1 MIKRIHIILL
11 IVLICFCMGGCK
23 GKFDSELLVG
33 TWNVTSLN
41 KNSIYKDCV
50 IKFFSPSNVK
60 ESNSISGNLIF
71 KDDKDNLGDGEYNYS
86 IISHKLKLLLK
97 YKSNNSDDK
106 TETITLN
113 LEKEENRFYFKSKD
127 SSIKLEKTNNQSTLN
142 KKYSDEEIEEIL
154 DNYYCAYRAGGISEG
169 STKEYQ
175 YYTNE
180 TMEEEIAYV
189 IVDSDNGE
197 VWESCNGKIIGE
209 YNIEDILDDNN
220 HSIQTSNNIQESI
233 VDFTYLD
240 RDELFLLKTENG
252 DSIFMDLDGNIK
264 NNVDL
269 NSHYLKHDDGC
280 IYDIEGNAMQ
290 DKFIKDTD
298 HEQILGI
305 CRMDSQDVVW
315 VRENQETP
323 SNSLIIIKA
332 YDENGKELC
341 RVDSNNEYLKQND
354 PHAINN
360 FKYISSV
367 EYAGDCVC
375 RIRYTNKDALFSVN
389 VETGE
394 ILNPKGEFSDGYAVI
409 SAQNNKGIQDV
420 HGNYLVGPTSTND
433 ILYETSYYNDGLFLS
448 KTQKKFYDIHMN
460 VKIDLSE
467 YDILFWEE
475 NTGTPGWQEEYAFK
489 DGYCGIEVQNEN
501 GTRFYGVLDTNGK
514 WIIELTDTLASN
526 SDGYSGK
533 VTETKIEMGQ
543 RLYDIESHEFMN
555 IPTDVSDN
563 RKLVKGKYY
572 FVNDKNEFWWYNP
585 DTGEIKPLSLTVG

>member
-1 MIKRIHIILL
+1 
-11 IVLICFCMGGCK
+11 
-23 GKFDSELLVG
+23 
-33 TWNVTSLN
+33 
-41 KNSIYKDCV
+41 
-50 IKFFSPSNVK
+50 
-60 ESNSISGNLIF
+60 
-71 KDDKDNLGDGEYNYS
+71 
-86 IISHKLKLLLK
+86 
-97 YKSNNSDDK
+97 
-106 TETITLN
+106 
-113 LEKEENRFYFKSKD
+113 
-127 SSIKLEKTNNQSTLN
+127 
-142 KKYSDEEIEEIL
+142 
-154 DNYYCAYRAGGISEG
+154 
-169 STKEYQ
+169 
-175 YYTNE
+175 
-180 TMEEEIAYV
+180 
-189 IVDSDNGE
+189 
-197 VWESCNGKIIGE
+197 
-209 YNIEDILDDNN
+209 
-220 HSIQTSNNIQESI
+220 
-233 VDFTYLD
+233 
-240 RDELFLLKTENG
+240 
-252 DSIFMDLDGNIK
+252 
-264 NNVDL
+264 
-269 NSHYLKHDDGC
+269 
-280 IYDIEGNAMQ
+280 
-290 DKFIKDTD
+290 
-298 HEQILGI
+298 
-305 CRMDSQDVVW
+305 MDSQDVVW

-332 YDENGKELC
+332 YDESGKELC

-467 YDILFWEE
+467 YDILFWEG

-533 VTETKIEMGQ
+533 VTETKIKMGQ

>member
-11 IVLICFCMGGCK
+11 IILICFCIGGCK
-23 GKFDSELLVG
+23 GKFDSEFLVG
-33 TWNVTSLN
+33 TWNVDSLN
-41 KNSIYKDCV
+41 KNSMYKDYV
-50 IKFFSPSNVK
+50 IKILSPSNVK

-97 YKSNNSDDK
+97 YNSGDK

-113 LEKEENRFYFKSKD
+113 LEKEENRFYFESKD

-180 TMEEEIAYV
+180 TMKEEIAYV

-197 VWESCNGKIIGE
+197 VWESCDGKVIRE

-220 HSIQTSNNIQESI
+220 HSIQTSNNIQGSI
-233 VDFTYLD
+233 VDCIYLD

-252 DSIFMDLDGNIK
+252 NSIFVDLDGNIK

-269 NSHYLKHDDGC
+269 NSHYLKYDDGY
-280 IYDIEGNAMQ
+280 IYDIEGNDMQ

-315 VRENQETP
+315 LRENQETP
-323 SNSLIIIKA
+323 SSSLIIIKA

-341 RVDSNNEYLKQND
+341 RIDSNNEYLKQND
-354 PHAINN
+354 PYAINN

-375 RIRYTNKDALFSVN
+375 RIRIRYTNKDALFSVN

-394 ILNPKGEFSDGYAVI
+394 ILNPQGEFSDGYAVI

-467 YDILFWEE
+467 YDILFWEG

-533 VTETKIEMGQ
+533 VTETKIKMGQ

>member
-41 KNSIYKDCV
+41 KNSIQKDCV

-113 LEKEENRFYFKSKD
+113 LEKEENRFYFESKD
-127 SSIKLEKTNNQSTLN
+127 SSIKLKKTNNQSTLN

-197 VWESCNGKIIGE
+197 VWESCNGKIIRE

-220 HSIQTSNNIQESI
+220 RSIQTSNNIQGSI

-252 DSIFMDLDGNIK
+252 DSIFVDLDGNIK

-269 NSHYLKHDDGC
+269 NSHYLKYDDGC
-280 IYDIEGNAMQ
+280 IYDIEGNDMQ

-332 YDENGKELC
+332 YDESGKELC

-354 PHAINN
+354 PHAIND

-467 YDILFWEE
+467 YDILFWEG

-501 GTRFYGVLDTNGK
+501 RTRFYGVLDTNGK

-533 VTETKIEMGQ
+533 VTETKIKMGQ
-543 RLYDIESHEFMN
+543 RLYDIESHEFMS